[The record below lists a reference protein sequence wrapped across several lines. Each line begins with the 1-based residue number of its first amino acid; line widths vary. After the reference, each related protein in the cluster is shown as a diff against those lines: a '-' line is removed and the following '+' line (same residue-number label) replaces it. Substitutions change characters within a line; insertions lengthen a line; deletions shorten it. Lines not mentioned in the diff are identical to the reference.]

1 MKKLM
6 IAAAIVCVTVVAQAA
21 TISWQGYGVNAYGQP
36 GDGDAFIGDLYLM
49 QGDADAG
56 QAFLTAVLGAQDYA
70 TEFNAQIGS
79 AMGSFTQT
87 GFDMA
92 PQSVT
97 HSLAGSD
104 YDFFVVALDA
114 ANGGVFISEV
124 VTAQILAT
132 GESPVAF
139 DYTGSYDSGATNPF
153 PAGTTTY
160 AAGTGGWYT
169 AVPEPTSGLLL
180 LLGVAGLALRR
191 RRA

>member
-1 MKKLM
+1 M
-6 IAAAIVCVTVVAQAA
+6 IAAAIVCAAAFAQAA

-49 QGDADAG
+49 QGGADAG

-70 TEFNAQIGS
+70 TEFNTQVAS
-79 AMGSFTQT
+79 AMHSFTQT
-87 GFDMA
+87 DFDMA

-97 HSLAGSD
+97 HSLAAD
-104 YDFFVVALDA
+104 YYDFFVVALDA

-124 VTAQILAT
+124 VNAPIAGT
-132 GESPVAF
+132 GESPLVF
-139 DYTGSYDSGATNPF
+139 DYTGSYDSAATNPF

-160 AAGTGGWYT
+160 ASTTGGWYT